1 VNQPLHSDALLEH
14 MESLLRAWRPGVTNS
29 EPPTEIP
36 ELTDA
41 LQDSEETRFA
51 SVAPIPSGI
60 SREVLQAQL
69 AVAAE
74 QVMRDLYRT
83 LSTDLNDRISARVNK
98 AVTNAVEQTLA
109 ETVVGLRRSILVS
122 VAEALTESIE
132 HLGEA
137 ETTLPEESPLLSRS
151 SKNSKK

>member
-1 VNQPLHSDALLEH
+1 MSQQLHSDALLEH
-14 MESLLRAWRPGVTNS
+14 MESLLRAWRPVVS
-29 EPPTEIP
+29 PSDAPSEIP

-41 LQDSEETRFA
+41 LQSTEETRFA
-51 SVAPIPSGI
+51 SVAPIPAGV

-74 QVMRDLYRT
+74 QVMRDLYRS

-98 AVTNAVEQTLA
+98 AVTHAVEHTLA
-109 ETVVGLRRSILVS
+109 ETIVGLRRSILVS

-132 HLGEA
+132 HVGEA
-137 ETTLPEESPLLSRS
+137 ETTQPDESPLLSRS
-151 SKNSKK
+151 SKNTKK

>member
-1 VNQPLHSDALLEH
+1 
-14 MESLLRAWRPGVTNS
+14 MESLLRAWRPAVTTS
-29 EPPTEIP
+29 EQPSEIP

-41 LQDSEETRFA
+41 LQHSEESRFA
-51 SVAPIPSGI
+51 SVAPIPDGV

-98 AVTNAVEQTLA
+98 AVSNAVEHTLA

-132 HLGEA
+132 LLGDA

-151 SKNSKK
+151 SKHTPQ

>member
-1 VNQPLHSDALLEH
+1 LEH
-14 MESLLRAWRPGVTNS
+14 MESLLRSWRPVVSSS
-29 EPPTEIP
+29 EQPTEIP

-41 LQDSEETRFA
+41 LQSTEETRFA
-51 SVAPIPSGI
+51 SVAPIPAGV

-98 AVTNAVEQTLA
+98 AVTHAVEQTLS

-132 HLGEA
+132 HIGEA
-137 ETTLPEESPLLSRS
+137 ETTQPDESPLLTRPNKS
-151 SKNSKK
+151 SKK

>member
-1 VNQPLHSDALLEH
+1 MSTPLHSDALLEH
-14 MESLLRAWRPGVTNS
+14 MEAMLRASRPAVPTG
-29 EPPTEIP
+29 EPPAEIP

-41 LQDSEETRFA
+41 LQDSSNSRFA
-51 SVAPIPSGI
+51 QAAPIPEGV

-83 LSTDLNDRISARVNK
+83 LSTDLNDRIAERIKK
-98 AVTNAVEQTLA
+98 AISYAVEQTLE

-122 VAEALTESIE
+122 VAEALTENIE
-132 HLGEA
+132 HVGQA
-137 ETTLPEESPLLSRS
+137 ETARPDESPFLSRS
-151 SKNSKK
+151 SKTIKK

>member
-1 VNQPLHSDALLEH
+1 VSQHLHSDALLEH
-14 MESLLRAWRPGVTNS
+14 MESLLRAWRPVVPAG

-41 LQDSEETRFA
+41 LQNSEDTRFA
-51 SVAPIPSGI
+51 SVAPIPAGV

-98 AVTNAVEQTLA
+98 AVKNAVEQTLA

-132 HLGEA
+132 HIGDA
-137 ETTLPEESPLLSRS
+137 ETTLPVESPLLSRP
-151 SKNSKK
+151 SKTSKK

>member
-1 VNQPLHSDALLEH
+1 
-14 MESLLRAWRPGVTNS
+14 
-29 EPPTEIP
+29 
-36 ELTDA
+36 
-41 LQDSEETRFA
+41 
-51 SVAPIPSGI
+51 
-60 SREVLQAQL
+60 
-69 AVAAE
+69 
-74 QVMRDLYRT
+74 MRDLYRT
-83 LSTDLNDRISARVNK
+83 RATDLNDRISARVNK